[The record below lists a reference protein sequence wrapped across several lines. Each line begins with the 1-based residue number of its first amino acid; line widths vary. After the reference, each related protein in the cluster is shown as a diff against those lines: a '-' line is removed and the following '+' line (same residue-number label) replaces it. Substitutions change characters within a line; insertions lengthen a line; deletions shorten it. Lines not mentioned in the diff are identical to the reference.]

1 MSIQGSTLSHPVRP
15 DQRGTLDTV
24 SKRSSIIE
32 ESIRA
37 IVETRQGERVMLPD
51 YGIPDFVFDVMD
63 AGFTARVAYFVEQ
76 QIRRYE
82 PLVDQVRTMIGYV
95 LNDETFIPGF
105 TENQQVAAFAIEYTE
120 RGSNTPFNLIFPT
133 WQLRPL

>member
-15 DQRGTLDTV
+15 DQRGTLAV
-24 SKRSSIIE
+24 VLRRREIIE

-76 QIRRYE
+76 QLLRYE
-82 PLVDQVRTMIGYV
+82 PLIESCRTTIGFV
-95 LNDETFIPGF
+95 ADETFVPGF
-105 TENQQVAAFAIEYTE
+105 TEQMQVAAFAIEYVE
-120 RGSNTPFNLIFPT
+120 RGTNTPRNLVFPT
-133 WQLRPL
+133 WQLRAL

>member
-1 MSIQGSTLSHPVRP
+1 MSIQGATLSHPVRP
-15 DQRGTLDTV
+15 DQRGTLAVV
-24 SKRSSIIE
+24 SRRSSIIE

-51 YGIPDFVFDVMD
+51 YGIPDFVFEVMD

-82 PLVDQVRTMIGYV
+82 PLVDQVRTMVGYMV
-95 LNDETFIPGF
+95 NDETFIPGF
-105 TENQQVAAFAIEYTE
+105 VENQQVAAVAVEYTE
-120 RGSNTPFNLIFPT
+120 RGLNTPFNLVFPT
-133 WQLRPL
+133 WQLRGL